1 MLYIYTLSHPLTFE
15 IRYVGKTNDL
25 KRRLQSHIDYAR
37 SKNKRRKV
45 ADWILSVIKQG
56 LKPKITLIESVEI
69 DDWANRER
77 FWINHFRSLG
87 FNLCNLTDG
96 GESNNGYEYSDEL
109 KEVRRKAR
117 LGWIFPEE
125 VKLKIKESLSKKI
138 VRNDLKQYK
147 SMSEA
152 IKDSGVPRS
161 TFHRK
166 FHKGDIINGFK
177 YEWA

>member
-138 VRNDLKQYK
+138 VRNDLNDKCTDFERKMQQFVR
-147 SMSEA
+147 EA
-152 IKDSGVPRS
+152 NQELEGKLNLIESID
-161 TFHRK
+161 RK
-166 FHKGDIINGFK
+166 K
-177 YEWA
+177 